1 MLNFLIGLASVMNKL
16 ETNLTW
22 QSTTLMVAEHV
33 PEQRKRR
40 VPVSRTA
47 SGSSG
52 QQNDEMA
59 SGTWGVV
66 MLQCDGNLE
75 FQGVFGS

>member
-1 MLNFLIGLASVMNKL
+1 MLNLLIGLASVMDKL

-33 PEQRKRR
+33 PEQRERR
-40 VPVSRTA
+40 VLVSRTA

-66 MLQCDGNLE
+66 MLHCDGNLE
-75 FQGVFGS
+75 FQSN

>member
-1 MLNFLIGLASVMNKL
+1 MLNLLIGLASVMDQL

-33 PEQRKRR
+33 PEQRERR
-40 VPVSRTA
+40 VSVSRTA

-52 QQNDEMA
+52 QQNDVMA
-59 SGTWGVV
+59 SGYWGVA
-66 MLQCDGNLE
+66 MLQCEGNL
-75 FQGVFGS
+75 F